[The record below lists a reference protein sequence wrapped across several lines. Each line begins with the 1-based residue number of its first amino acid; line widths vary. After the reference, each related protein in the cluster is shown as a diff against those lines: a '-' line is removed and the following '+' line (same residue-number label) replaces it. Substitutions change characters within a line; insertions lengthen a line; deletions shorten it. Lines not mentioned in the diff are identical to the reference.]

1 MGEEALVAD
10 RADPDVV
17 HLVGALGFEALPCDR
32 LEVDGPAR
40 PAERLAHLV
49 AVVVGPEAEVQRRV
63 RPVRHAAVAGREQD
77 AAAVELEPQVV
88 AHLIAFWSR
97 SLTAAGSYPLNA
109 ATSSSSRP
117 SMAPSSLRSR
127 AR

>member
-1 MGEEALVAD
+1 MARGRLPVGLDDLLALDGNPRTVDLPPLGEPLGARLCAHALAV
-10 RADPDVV
+10 
-17 HLVGALGFEALPCDR
+17 
-32 LEVDGPAR
+32 LEHVRG
-40 PAERLAHLV
+40 
-49 AVVVGPEAEVQRRV
+49 VVVGPEAEVQRRV

-109 ATSSSSRP
+109 AISASSRP
-117 SMAPSSLRSR
+117 STAPSSLRSR